1 MFRTIM
7 VPLDGTR
14 FAEAAL
20 PTAMYFAKRY
30 GAPLELVRVWQPAP
44 TIGFMPESANDL
56 PEVERESQ
64 ENDRRYTAAVAKK
77 VQDAVGSE
85 VSVRYLVGQPA
96 SELARRALAGDCD
109 LVVMSTHAHGPI
121 TRAFVG
127 SVSDRVMRTASVPL
141 LLIRPG
147 DATPEVELAPSPP
160 FRRVLVPL
168 DGSPLAETALDD
180 SLLDCL
186 EAEKSE
192 ITLLHVTGFP
202 AGPSHIGY
210 EVVAEPGARVWE
222 DSTDAE
228 AYLSSVA
235 EPLAASWGFRVTTRV
250 VVSATTGAAIVDF
263 AKSNGNDLIAMATHG
278 RGGAARLIL
287 GSVADT
293 VVRTSPVPTLLYPA
307 AHSDKGRARVKTK
320 EAEVE
325 F

>member
-30 GAPLELVRVWQPAP
+30 GAPLELVTVWQPAP
-44 TIGFMPESANDL
+44 TIGFMPESVNDL
-56 PEVERESQ
+56 LEVEREGQ
-64 ENDRRYTAAVAKK
+64 ENDRRYMAAVAKK

-96 SELARRALAGDCD
+96 SELARRAGAGGKD

-147 DATPEVELAPSPP
+147 DATPEVELVPTPP

-186 EAEKSE
+186 ETERSE

-202 AGPSHIGY
+202 AGPSHTGY
-210 EVVAEPGARVWE
+210 EVVAEPGERVWG

-228 AYLSSVA
+228 AYLASVA
-235 EPLAASWGFRVTTRV
+235 EPIAASWGCRVTTRV
-250 VVSATTGAAIVDF
+250 VVNATTGAAIVDF
-263 AKSNGNDLIAMATHG
+263 AKSNGIDLIAMATHG

-307 AHSDKGRARVKTK
+307 AHSSKERGRVKTEVA
-320 EAEVE
+320 EAEL
-325 F
+325 